1 MNYRHA
7 FHAGNFAD
15 VLKHWALLHVL
26 DHLRKKPTPFF
37 VLDTHAGAGR
47 YDLASAEARRTGEA
61 AGGIVKLLAAPSLPP
76 ALGPY
81 LDLVRRFAAREGVYP
96 GSPKIVRAR
105 LRVGDRLLAME
116 LHPEDERLLKR
127 AFAGDPLVEVRR
139 ADGFAAMKAVLPPA
153 ERRGL
158 VLVDPAFEAK
168 GEFRRLA
175 AALGHGVRRWATGS
189 YLVWYPIK
197 DRDSANAFLAEA
209 RTLRMP
215 KTLRA
220 ELRVAP
226 ESAPGLAACGLLAV
240 NPPHTME
247 AALGAILPCLVE
259 RLGQDDAGA
268 FTLDWLVTE
277 SKAPSV
283 SR

>member
-158 VLVDPAFEAK
+158 VLVDPAFEAT
-168 GEFRRLA
+168 GEFRR
-175 AALGHGVRRWATGS
+175 
-189 YLVWYPIK
+189 
-197 DRDSANAFLAEA
+197 
-209 RTLRMP
+209 
-215 KTLRA
+215 
-220 ELRVAP
+220 
-226 ESAPGLAACGLLAV
+226 LAACGLLAV